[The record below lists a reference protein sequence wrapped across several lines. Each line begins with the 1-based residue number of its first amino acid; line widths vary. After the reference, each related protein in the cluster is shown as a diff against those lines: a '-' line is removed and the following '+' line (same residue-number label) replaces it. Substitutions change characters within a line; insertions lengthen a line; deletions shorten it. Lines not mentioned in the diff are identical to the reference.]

1 MYFFEWGYWGLFVIA
16 FLAATILP
24 LSSEG
29 VLIALL
35 VAGYD
40 PILCLIVASIGNILG
55 GLTNYFIGRLGNPKW
70 LLKLGMS
77 TEKLHSFEGRVS
89 KYGHWMAL
97 LAWVPIIGDPLTVAL
112 GYFRVQFIPF
122 LGLMAFGKIVRY
134 AIIIF
139 VLNV

>member
-1 MYFFEWGYWGLFVIA
+1 MDFFEWGYWGLFFIA

-35 VAGYD
+35 LANYD
-40 PILCLIVASIGNILG
+40 PIICLIVASAGNILG
-55 GLTNYFIGRLGNPKW
+55 GATNYYIGRLGNPKW
-70 LLKLGMS
+70 LLKLGLS
-77 TEKLHSFEGRVS
+77 PKKLNSFEFRIS

-97 LAWVPIIGDPLTVAL
+97 FAWVPIIGDPLTVAL
-112 GYFRVQFIPF
+112 GYFRVHFIPF
-122 LGLMAFGKIVRY
+122 LGLMAFGKVVRY